1 MSSAKFIALA
11 NCARAVQMRPDAF
24 VAFLTTCPGVAIEV
38 RFGRRGLFDFDLA
51 AALGEIAERQ
61 AASAAHLRTEGA

>member
-1 MSSAKFIALA
+1 MNVAGFIGLTD
-11 NCARAVQMRPDAF
+11 CARAVQMRPEAF
-24 VAFLTTCPGVAIEV
+24 AAFLATCPGVAIEV

-61 AASAAHLRTEGA
+61 EAGAAHSRTEGA